1 MEEQFTNFAARAQDE
16 LEAKGADVEDVHFE
30 TLAEAEKRAKYLLT
44 ETFRLTSESADRLG
58 FSQVLVNGKWVS
70 ACLITPE
77 VRMTRIE
84 WLTIA
89 TNRTRVKRGF
99 DGGRSSWKLHAVRL
113 EDDQQK
119 FSDIPDGT
127 ETVCGIRHAC
137 GFDLNLFIR
146 DRCKRCERILA
157 RVPVRAKL

>member
-1 MEEQFTNFAARAQDE
+1 M
-16 LEAKGADVEDVHFE
+16 
-30 TLAEAEKRAKYLLT
+30 
-44 ETFRLTSESADRLG
+44 S
-58 FSQVLVNGKWVS
+58 
-70 ACLITPE
+70 
-77 VRMTRIE
+77 RIE

-99 DGGRSSWKLHAVRL
+99 DGGRSSWRLHALRL

-119 FSDIPDGT
+119 FSDIPSGT

-137 GFDLNLFIR
+137 GFDLNVFIT

-157 RVPVRAKL
+157 KVPIRSKRMSRSTIGTFQLFATFPDGETARTNLEGRLWKKGPVCPTCACGDQLFFMEVSRKRYS